1 MKHLAV
7 ILVCLGFAL
16 PARAEPMKEF
26 ITTCTY
32 GVLAGTLV
40 GAATLAFTNNPGDNL
55 NNIARGASI
64 GLYAGIL
71 LGAYIVYGVDG
82 GEESYDG
89 DIQPE
94 EGGYEEEAPPVEGGE
109 EPAPEAFKQ
118 PMLFPIVSNHGI
130 EGVGASVKLLT
141 F

>member
-1 MKHLAV
+1 
-7 ILVCLGFAL
+7 
-16 PARAEPMKEF
+16 MKEF

-71 LGAYIVYGVDG
+71 LGAYIVYGVDDG
-82 GEESYDG
+82 GGESYDG

-94 EGGYEEEAPPVEGGE
+94 EGGYEEEVPPESE
-109 EPAPEAFKQ
+109 ELQPEAFKQ
-118 PMLFPIVSNHGI
+118 PVLFPIVSSHGI
-130 EGVGASVKLLT
+130 EGIGASVKLLT